1 MLPRW
6 GGDCTLPGFGAACAP
21 WAPRRSVTRYMY
33 VYSPRRGATLCHRF
47 ASPWCCCKNRK
58 YLSFFQEISH
68 IFATQFLDFIYRS
81 PGAWTWENRDKNLQ
95 HLWRS
100 WNNSRQE
107 RKLCRTDETY
117 LEELYPAD
125 TIFSPKMEKID
136 FKKKITVWNTAKET
150 CPIRTES
157 SKGAFVIFFS
167 LNERAVVFARV
178 LCVYEPKL
186 VNLRCILHL
195 VATATGC
202 LKLNICDYYG

>member
-1 MLPRW
+1 MPPLHIA
-6 GGDCTLPGFGAACAP
+6 LN
-21 WAPRRSVTRYMY
+21 S
-33 VYSPRRGATLCHRF
+33 
-47 ASPWCCCKNRK
+47 CKCRK

-68 IFATQFLDFIYRS
+68 IFATQFLGFIYRRS
-81 PGAWTWENRDKNLQ
+81 GAWTWENRDKNLQ

-107 RKLCRTDETY
+107 KRLCRTDETY

-125 TIFSPKMEKID
+125 TIFSPKMKKID

-150 CPIRTES
+150 CPIRTKS
-157 SKGAFVIFFS
+157 GKGAFIIFFS